1 MEKNKNT
8 GISAIDCLVAN
19 YDDELMILPGL
30 NLRREL
36 KELANQE
43 NNNRTKQENKKKT
56 KQEDNKAEDNN
67 PTVGHTRHGVNL
79 TMEDELVYHIKVLA
93 AKKGK
98 RLWQVLDEA
107 VRLYLKAEGE
117 I

>member
-8 GISAIDCLVAN
+8 SISAIACLVEN
-19 YDDELMILPGL
+19 DDDELMIPPDL
-30 NLRREL
+30 LRRDI
-36 KELANQE
+36 KELANHE